1 MWRPPMAF
9 RRKRNTSE
17 CNPVSEEDHKT
28 QEHPTPE
35 KEERDKEGDRAHGPR
50 TPGMPSGAAG
60 WPFRAQA
67 VQKHHSPER
76 RPSATAG
83 GRQGRSWRGYSIK
96 DWDGGGGA
104 MLSLGLVVP
113 QARPRSL
120 LPVGSRFLF
129 WPSSW
134 VSSRVGDRCSTC
146 CAHCLL
152 GRHFLVGLF

>member
-1 MWRPPMAF
+1 MAF

-60 WPFRAQA
+60 WPVRAQA
-67 VQKHHSPER
+67 VQKRHSPER

-83 GRQGRSWRGYSIK
+83 GRQGRSWRGTPPRTGMGA
-96 DWDGGGGA
+96 GGRHAASGPRGSPGSSSKPPAGG
-104 MLSLGLVVP
+104 
-113 QARPRSL
+113 
-120 LPVGSRFLF
+120 LPVSILAIF
-129 WPSSW
+129 
-134 VSSRVGDRCSTC
+134 VGVFM
-146 CAHCLL
+146 
-152 GRHFLVGLF
+152 GG